1 MADQGTIIDARYAVF
16 NIVHGNQYN
25 YHITVIN
32 TSSPDDD
39 GAASTDEMQTD
50 LDATLP
56 TFDQIDGDQ
65 ITYDIVVLI
74 SMRSIAGGQTL
85 YHIRLAIN
93 IRHTPQH

>member
-1 MADQGTIIDARYAVF
+1 
-16 NIVHGNQYN
+16 
-25 YHITVIN
+25 
-32 TSSPDDD
+32 
-39 GAASTDEMQTD
+39 MQTD

-74 SMRSIAGGQTL
+74 SMRLVFLTSFLSFLDIQLFLRSIAGGQTL

-93 IRHTPQH
+93 IRSVILHYRSLYS